1 MNGYDITLTIVII
14 LVFILLFLAPLL
26 TVGIQKIKDNWVE
39 YRCNPMVMPFA
50 GLFGEDP
57 SQTFSFCIQSM
68 LKDFM
73 GFLLIPLQQAIK
85 VIQKVGGGFE
95 TAINDVRKAISAIRS
110 FVTQII
116 QAVFGVLLNIL
127 VEIQKLIIN
136 MKDLMAKLIGVMTT
150 LLFMVYGS
158 MEAMQS
164 AWNGPPGQLMRALCF
179 KSSTKLR
186 LSNGDIKE
194 ISELDLGDTL
204 KDGSI
209 ITGTLRMKNTTDEDF
224 YKLNNGE
231 DGDSIFVTGSHMIQD
246 ESGEFIPVKN
256 HDDSIITNEKDEQ
269 LYCLMTST
277 NKIVIGE
284 RTFWD
289 WNDDEVA
296 KKFK

>member
-186 LSNGDIKE
+186 LSNGEIKE

-209 ITGTLRMKNTTDEDF
+209 ITGTLRMKNTTDENF

-256 HDDSIITNEKDEQ
+256 YDDSIITNEKDEQ

>member
-14 LVFILLFLAPLL
+14 FVFILLFLAPIFS
-26 TVGIQKIKDNWVE
+26 VGIQKIKNNWVE
-39 YRCNPMVMPFA
+39 YRCNPIIMPFA

-57 SQTFSFCIQSM
+57 TQTFSFCIQSM

-73 GFLLIPLQQAIK
+73 GFLLIPLQQSIK
-85 VIQKVGGGFE
+85 VIQGVGGGFE

-136 MKDLMAKLIGVMTT
+136 MKDLMGKLIGIMTT

-179 KSSTKLR
+179 KSTTKLR
-186 LSNGDIKE
+186 LSTGGIKY
-194 ISELDLGDTL
+194 ICELDLGDTL
-204 KDGSI
+204 KDGSVV
-209 ITGTLRMKNTTDEDF
+209 TGVLKLKNTTNENF
-224 YKLNNGE
+224 YKITRGE
-231 DGDSIFVTGSHMIQD
+231 SNDTIFVTGSHMIQD
-246 ESGEFIPVKN
+246 NNGEFIPVKN
-256 HDDSIITNEKDEQ
+256 HSNAVITDEKCET

-277 NKIVIGE
+277 NRIVIGE

-296 KKFK
+296 KKPK